1 MSAVDPD
8 KDDFFVGYFGRLPR
22 AARGAMT
29 AFILCF
35 TAAFIGGALAMGAAQ
50 SDPGDGGPTGRA
62 TVRGVIYAEPYP
74 HLRLPPEPEHPL
86 GRTIALNSARGKR
99 GVQAEAAEFD
109 GQTVEVIGG
118 RLMRGEV
125 ETVQVG
131 WRQGA
136 HRIAPVEEE
145 MATQLTPVE
154 PLGRWR
160 IAGEICDSKCYLGV
174 MRPGRGLAHK
184 ACANLCII
192 GGAPLVFVAS
202 APVEGDE
209 FLLLATENGGA
220 LPPEYRDLTALL
232 ISLEGELERRGELL
246 VFKVDLSTAEVL

>member
-1 MSAVDPD
+1 MSAGKPE
-8 KDDFFVGYFGRLPR
+8 KDDFFIGYLGRLPA
-22 AARGAMT
+22 AARSAM
-29 AFILCF
+29 
-35 TAAFIGGALAMGAAQ
+35 AAFVVCFVAAFVGGALALGAAQ
-50 SDPGDGGPTGRA
+50 SDPGDGGPAGRA
-62 TVRGVIYAEPYP
+62 TLRGVIYAQPYP

-109 GQTVEVIGG
+109 GQTVEVTGG

-131 WRQGA
+131 WRGGA
-136 HRIAPVEEE
+136 HRITPIEED
-145 MATQLTPVE
+145 MAAKLTPVE

-184 ACANLCII
+184 ACANLCVI
-192 GGAPLVFVAS
+192 GGAPAVFVA
-202 APVEGDE
+202 AGPVEGDD
-209 FLLLATENGGA
+209 FMLLADIGGGP
-220 LPPEYRDLTALL
+220 LPSAYRDLTALL
-232 ISLEGELERRGELL
+232 ISVEGDLERRGELL
-246 VFKVDLSTAEVL
+246 VFKVDLSTAQTL